1 LISYKLLTQEEF
13 FLWLGKRL
21 VYVTL
26 RYRDLLEDVTGKEQM
41 SWSVEHR

>member
-1 LISYKLLTQEEF
+1 LTQEEF

-21 VYVTL
+21 IYVTL
-26 RYRDLLEDVTGKEQM
+26 RYGGLLEEDVTGKEQM